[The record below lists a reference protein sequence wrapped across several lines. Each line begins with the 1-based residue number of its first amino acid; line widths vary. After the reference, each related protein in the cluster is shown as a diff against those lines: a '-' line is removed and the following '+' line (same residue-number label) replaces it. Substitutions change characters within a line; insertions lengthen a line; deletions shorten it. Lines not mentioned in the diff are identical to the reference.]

1 MSGSLLVPD
10 HSPNGGMSPRG
21 REPYNPKGQET
32 RRRVERAV
40 DVLFRRRWIVI
51 STLVGAV
58 ALASA
63 LAVMREPVFE
73 ASSAVLVDVARMPG
87 GQQETIGTTPFVR
100 SDRSVATELFIIQN
114 SASIA
119 SRVDQRLRQAHEEG
133 QAVTY
138 PVRGQIS
145 FSQASRTVGSVIQVR
160 ASGPDPTEAA
170 LLANAYA
177 EEYVE
182 QTRFASRSYFT
193 TSREFLEEQEQRRRA
208 ELQEAEN
215 ALEAYLR
222 QTGTIGLNTEGAGL
236 VNRIVTVEGA
246 RDEAIIEAQMR
257 EAQIASLDR
266 ELASVN
272 PQLAQRLSSDLDV
285 RMQSIRDQI
294 AELESRRQQMERFDA
309 SAGGTS
315 ERQAQRLETIDSRI
329 AALQSEMSQI
339 AERYVDEAMSA
350 GGLDASPA
358 AVAHAA
364 DLQRRAAQERIALEG
379 LQARVRSMNQRLG
392 QYQGQLGSI
401 PQLSTE
407 LARLERTKMHA
418 EQMYQYVVDRLQE
431 TRIAEE
437 SEPGYARV
445 VRSAEVPAEPLSPG
459 RSRTLAMGLLFGLL
473 GGIGLA
479 LLRDRVDT
487 RVYKLE
493 QLQDMNLR
501 LLGIIPNLKQI
512 IQDSHHGAPNTE
524 REGDRVSTSLVTLL
538 DPLSPPS
545 EAYRHVRTC
554 VQFSRMDQV
563 IKKML
568 VTSGGAS
575 EGKST
580 TAANLAITMAQA
592 SRRTVVIDAD
602 LRRPNQHKLFGV
614 QPSPG
619 LGDILT
625 SSGSFTEEEI
635 TPQSVTRWIDRFRSA
650 QHPFLHVIP
659 VGDIRGVDG
668 GQSAVNPA
676 ELIGSPRMR
685 QLLEALGETFD
696 MVIIDAPPV
705 LAATDAVLLSTQAD
719 ATLLIARA
727 GVTKEADLYH
737 SGAML
742 ADVGAYVAGVLLNGF
757 DLSMAYGYRY
767 SYGHYT
773 KTGPYSAY
781 SIDQDSKL
789 LSA

>member
-1 MSGSLLVPD
+1 MA
-10 HSPNGGMSPRG
+10 PRG
-21 REPYNPKGQET
+21 RDSYNPKGQET

-40 DVLFRRRWIVI
+40 DILFRRRWIVI
-51 STLVGAV
+51 ATLVVAV
-58 ALASA
+58 VVSSA
-63 LAVMREPVFE
+63 MAITREPEYE
-73 ASSAVLVDVARMPG
+73 ATSAVLVDVARMPG

-100 SDRSVATELFIIQN
+100 GDRSVATELFIIQN
-114 SASIA
+114 SPSIA
-119 SRVDQRLRQAHEEG
+119 SRVDQRLRQAHLDGEG
-133 QAVTY
+133 VSY
-138 PVRGQIS
+138 PVRGQIG
-145 FSQASRTVGSVIQVR
+145 FSQASRSVGSIIQVR
-160 ASGPDPTEAA
+160 ATGPDPREAA

-193 TSREFLEEQEQRRRA
+193 TSREFLEQQEQRRRA
-208 ELQEAEN
+208 ELQEAED
-215 ALEAYLR
+215 ALESYLR
-222 QTGTIGLNTEGAGL
+222 QTGTVGLNAEGAGL
-236 VNRIVTVEGA
+236 VNRIVMVEGA
-246 RDEAIIEAQMR
+246 RDEALIEAQMR
-257 EAQIASLDR
+257 EAQIASMER
-266 ELASVN
+266 ELTNVN
-272 PQLAQRLSSDLDV
+272 PQLAQRLSSDLDL
-285 RMQSIRDQI
+285 RMQSIRDQV
-294 AELESRRQQMERFDA
+294 AELEGQRRQMERYDA
-309 SAGGTS
+309 SVGGTS
-315 ERQAQRLETIDSRI
+315 ERQAQRLEALDARI
-329 AALQSEMSQI
+329 AALQTEMSQI

-350 GGLDASPA
+350 GGYDASPA

-445 VRSAEVPAEPLSPG
+445 VRSADVPAEPLSPG
-459 RSRTLAMGLLFGLL
+459 RWRTLALGMLFGLI
-473 GGIGLA
+473 GGVGLA

-501 LLGIIPNLKQI
+501 LLGIIPNLKPS
-512 IQDSHHGAPNTE
+512 IQETHGGATTTE
-524 REGDRVSTSLVTLL
+524 REGVDISTSLVTLL

-568 VTSGGAS
+568 ITSGGAG

-580 TAANLAITMAQA
+580 TAANIAITMAQA
-592 SRRTVVIDAD
+592 SRRTVIIDAD
-602 LRRPNQHKLFGV
+602 LRRPNQHKLFGIEA
-614 QPSPG
+614 SPG

-625 SSGSFTEEEI
+625 GNGRFGKEEI
-635 TPQSVTRWIDRFRSA
+635 TPQSLTKWIDRFRSPH
-650 QHPFLHVIP
+650 HPFLHVIP
-659 VGDIRGVDG
+659 VGDIRGGNG
-668 GQSAVNPA
+668 GNAAVNPA

-685 QLLEALGETFD
+685 QLLDSLSETFD
-696 MVIIDAPPV
+696 VVVIDAPPV

-719 ATLLIARA
+719 ATLMIARA
-727 GVTKEADLYH
+727 GVSKEADLYH

-742 ADVGAYVAGVLLNGF
+742 KDVGAYVAGVLLNGF

-773 KTGPYSAY
+773 SSGPYSAY
-781 SIDQDSKL
+781 SIDKDSKL
-789 LSA
+789 LTA